1 MWTLYQGIIQMARTS
16 TRHFVRRDMR
26 QAQARLDKIED
37 YLARCGSLYH
47 DDHPELYDAFCACIQ
62 LTQMLKNALVT
73 LNESI

>member
-1 MWTLYQGIIQMARTS
+1 
-16 TRHFVRRDMR
+16 MR